1 MSPGACVFND
11 EKSIDASLTYWV
23 NIACQYGL
31 FQGYKGNF
39 MPKNNILTNDVL
51 TVSQRLAKQSP
62 VIERYTSMIKIK
74 VENRPL
80 LRGELLK

>member
-1 MSPGACVFND
+1 
-11 EKSIDASLTYWV
+11 
-23 NIACQYGL
+23 
-31 FQGYKGNF
+31 
-39 MPKNNILTNDVL
+39 MPKNNILTNDIL

-62 VIERYTSMIKIK
+62 VIERYTAMIKIK